1 MACEYTDSYILINEY
16 NQVEVLSEKFPL
28 FLLSKQ
34 VKYIILKFNI
44 GLIEMHKLKY
54 AKWTHLQVK
63 LQFMTSRKL
72 RELIFSN
79 WVNLKF

>member
-16 NQVEVLSEKFPL
+16 NQVEVISEKFPL

-54 AKWTHLQVK
+54 ATHLQVK

-79 WVNLKF
+79 